1 MVRTLALPNTA
12 RNVRGST
19 FRGVTFLRSV
29 ALNEGL
35 RVLGAKEV
43 VDGEEVEGDVFAQSG
58 IESVVLPST
67 LREVASGTFWKC
79 RNFRSVRFAEGL
91 ERIGENAFRETGLG
105 SVVLPASLKSV
116 GEGAFDDCGDL
127 EVRY

>member
-1 MVRTLALPNTA
+1 M
-12 RNVRGST
+12 
-19 FRGVTFLRSV
+19 
-29 ALNEGL
+29 
-35 RVLGAKEV
+35 

-91 ERIGENAFRETGLG
+91 ERIGEDAFRETGSG
-105 SVVLPASLKSV
+105 AWTCQCRSRASVKVRSTTAEAWK
-116 GEGAFDDCGDL
+116 CGTRET
-127 EVRY
+127 EV